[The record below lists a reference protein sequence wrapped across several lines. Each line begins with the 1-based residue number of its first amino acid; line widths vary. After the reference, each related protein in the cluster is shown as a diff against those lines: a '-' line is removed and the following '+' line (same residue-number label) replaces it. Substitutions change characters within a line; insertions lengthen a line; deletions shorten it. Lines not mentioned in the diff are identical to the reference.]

1 MHDLKDLKWSAA
13 PLMSFD
19 SALQDAETGI
29 LGDSKHNLIRV
40 PLSYL
45 SGDKRKVIW
54 ADAVWKGALG
64 SVVPAALQ
72 PFGSTALIQKGK
84 KPCRN
89 PAGWW
94 GFYLQPVMYV
104 PKKQCF
110 NISTIKKRLM
120 SEFVSS
126 VSSIIA
132 DQSGDD
138 ASNQPVVY
146 SSWWWLVRDIDI
158 PPLGWKYVELTHL
171 LLSTFTK

>member
-1 MHDLKDLKWSAA
+1 MRELKWNAA
-13 PLMSFD
+13 PLMHFD
-19 SALQDAETGI
+19 SALQDAENGI
-29 LGDSKHNLIRV
+29 LGDSEHNLIRGHFHIYQETKERWSEQTPSERV
-40 PLSYL
+40 RLALSFL
-45 SGDKRKVIW
+45 LHSS
-54 ADAVWKGALG
+54 LL
-64 SVVPAALQ
+64 ALQ
-72 PFGSTALIQKGK
+72 SSFRGGK

-89 PAGWW
+89 TGWW
-94 GFYLQPVMYV
+94 GFHLQPVMYV

-110 NISTIKKRLM
+110 NRPTIKKSGM